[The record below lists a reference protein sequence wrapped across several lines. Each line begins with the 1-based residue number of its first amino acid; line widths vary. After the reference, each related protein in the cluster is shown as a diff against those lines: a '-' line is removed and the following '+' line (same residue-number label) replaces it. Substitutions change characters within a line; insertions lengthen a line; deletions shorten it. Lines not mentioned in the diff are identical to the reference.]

1 MRKRTA
7 RKLRRIAD
15 RLDPKPARWY
25 ASAWQQSAN
34 TSVGTGYY
42 TNTASGS
49 SVKLRFTD
57 TWADALAGKP
67 KRRHRVLA
75 DYLTTMDLKKLRP

>member
-25 ASAWQQSAN
+25 Q
-34 TSVGTGYY
+34 VGTQTQSFAKTY
-42 TNTASGS
+42 TVASIRQPSADSISYS
-49 SVKLRFTD
+49 SGVFT
-57 TWADALAGKP
+57 GQP
-67 KRRHRVLA
+67 KRRVLA

>member
-34 TSVGTGYY
+34 TAGYGRNMRIDV
-42 TNTASGS
+42 TP
-49 SVKLRFTD
+49 VHP
-57 TWADALAGKP
+57 AGGAWTVRHMP
-67 KRRHRVLA
+67 RHGHRVLA

>member
-7 RKLRRIAD
+7 RRLRRIAD

-34 TSVGTGYY
+34 TGGYGRNLRVDLTTGIGDS
-42 TNTASGS
+42 N
-49 SVKLRFTD
+49 VLR
-57 TWADALAGKP
+57 AYRK
-67 KRRHRVLA
+67 RVLA
-75 DYLTTMDLKKLRP
+75 DYLTAPDFRKLRP

>member
-25 ASAWQQSAN
+25 ASAWQQS
-34 TSVGTGYY
+34 
-42 TNTASGS
+42 S
-49 SVKLRFTD
+49 STIYSTVPVTYAYD
-57 TWADALAGKP
+57 PALKP
-67 KRRHRVLA
+67 KHGHRVLA